1 MTWTF
6 LSNHGNVIV
15 YIDEH
20 RDARLREI
28 ADAIGITE
36 RATHKL
42 VTELVEEGYITRT
55 RVGRHNEY
63 KVNCGQNLRHPSLA
77 RHTLYELLA
86 GMTRP
91 LEGGSQI
98 RRVG

>member
-1 MTWTF
+1 VAWTF

-20 RDARLREI
+20 PSARLREI

-42 VTELVEEGYITRT
+42 VSELVEEGYLTRV
-55 RVGRHNEY
+55 RVGRRNEY
-63 KVNCGQNLRHPSLA
+63 TVNCDKNLRHPALA
-77 RHTLYELLA
+77 SHTLRQLLT
-86 GMTRP
+86 GMTRAA
-91 LEGGSQI
+91 
-98 RRVG
+98 